1 MILTRICNNRK
12 EKDKTYIQL
21 TTVPNPGFLICCSI
35 SLGLMACIPLATA
48 PDWTKIGAKI
58 GNEIDSIKCL
68 EKSLR
73 KSVNRLIVLMIDNS
87 VGFSL

>member
-1 MILTRICNNRK
+1 MFELEVCNLKLIIIYKILTGICNNRK
-12 EKDKTYIQL
+12 QKDKTYVQL

-58 GNEIDSIKCL
+58 GNEID
-68 EKSLR
+68 
-73 KSVNRLIVLMIDNS
+73 
-87 VGFSL
+87 